1 MRLGA
6 GALLVMS
13 GLLAAAPGV
22 RAAPLVIMVEDASEP
37 FSRAN
42 GSGYANDLVRAAYK
56 AAGVEV
62 RLDIVPYARC
72 KKSLEVAET
81 PACFSMSWAPEFEGR
96 IVFSDKPLF
105 AVYADVFTR
114 PGAKLGYGSVV
125 GVVNGYEYPAGI
137 TGLAQRGI
145 VFERNPDDVS
155 ILRMLARGRLD
166 GAVVMTSEFESTP
179 RRLAAA
185 GVPDKVAFAWRG
197 GSVASHI
204 GFNPAHPRG
213 EEARAAFNRGYAIIL
228 SNHERDRIRDGW
240 LKAAGR

>member
-1 MRLGA
+1 MRLGT

-13 GLLAAAPGV
+13 GLLAAVPGAQ
-22 RAAPLVIMVEDASEP
+22 AAPLVIMVEDASEP
-37 FSRAN
+37 FSRAD

-62 RLDIVPYARC
+62 RFDIVPYARC

-81 PACFSMSWAPEFEGR
+81 PACFSMSWVSEFQGR

-105 AVYADVFTR
+105 AVQADLFTR

-125 GVVNGYEYPAGI
+125 GIVNGYEYPDAI
-137 TGLAQRGI
+137 AALARRGVSFI
-145 VFERNPDDVS
+145 RNIDEAAN
-155 ILRMLARGRLD
+155 LRMLARGRLD
-166 GAVVMTSEFESTP
+166 AAVVMTSEFESMP

-185 GVPDKVAFAWRG
+185 GVTDKVAFAWHAG
-197 GSVASHI
+197 ANASHI
-204 GFNPAHPRG
+204 GFNSAHPRG

-228 SNHERDRIRDGW
+228 SNHERDRIRDRW
-240 LKAAGR
+240 LKAARR